1 MTAAPPTACPEPA
14 GRRGARS
21 RERHPRRAVL
31 APGDDDA
38 AGPAPDAGGP
48 GQSPWSGWEWYF
60 SSLPTLAVPVA
71 CPTAPGTGLLGNPRG
86 SSPPRLS
93 HGARNGDVERS
104 PGSFRAGLAVDERPV
119 GPAGC
124 RRAGLARREAG
135 WIPSRR
141 ARIAQARADPAA
153 LGPARVAGSVPPR
166 GRQAS
171 PTPPPRPHRPGPY
184 RPGVVADRGDG
195 SRGAAGVL
203 PGGSGSAGGR
213 TGSSTTPP
221 LLRYALLPSATP
233 PFLVQ

>member
-153 LGPARVAGSVPPR
+153 LGPARADSAALGPAR
-166 GRQAS
+166 IGR
-171 PTPPPRPHRPGPY
+171 
-184 RPGVVADRGDG
+184 V
-195 SRGAAGVL
+195 
-203 PGGSGSAGGR
+203 R
-213 TGSSTTPP
+213 TAPGSSRTAVTAPAGPQGSSPAVPDPREAAPDHLLRPLSSDTPFYP
-221 LLRYALLPSATP
+221 LLRPLFSYSEG
-233 PFLVQ
+233 